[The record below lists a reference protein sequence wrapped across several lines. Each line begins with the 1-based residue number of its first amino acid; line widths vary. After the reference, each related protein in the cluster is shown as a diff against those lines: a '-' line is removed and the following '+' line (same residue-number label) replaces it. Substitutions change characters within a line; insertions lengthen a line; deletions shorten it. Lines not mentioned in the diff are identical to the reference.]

1 MVHPAKTRATA
12 GPSTPLRCAQ
22 DDKPFSLRMTEF
34 IRVAIL
40 PIQRP
45 TWLPT
50 YLPELDGLRGLAI
63 LWVVLYHC
71 HPRLEGTWLYSASI
85 WGWSGVILFFILSGF
100 LITSILLTTRDKP
113 NYYHNFHAR
122 RALRI
127 WPVYLLVLAAVYLNA
142 PWFIGPTV
150 WDAVKTAPWLA
161 YFFFVQNLFHLSLPP
176 AIGPSWALAIE
187 EQYYFFWAP
196 LVRILRRP
204 WMLALVLAA
213 TLVGSPLMRDTHF
226 AWLTPTHTLIHLDGI
241 AWGSLL
247 ALALH
252 TIRLSRRAWLALGLG
267 GFVLGIAAAA
277 TIAGGT
283 AYLDSALALGFAG
296 GILALIAS
304 TGSRSPVNALLSRGP
319 LAFYGRISYGV
330 YMTHI
335 MVFVFFGWF
344 DARMDRYG
352 MAGNLA
358 VVAFRLAATTVL
370 ATALWYGFESPI
382 LKLKRHF
389 STPNAVDP
397 AKMTPE
403 TQDSA
408 AQ

>member
-1 MVHPAKTRATA
+1 M
-12 GPSTPLRCAQ
+12 
-22 DDKPFSLRMTEF
+22 
-34 IRVAIL
+34 

-127 WPVYLLVLAAVYLNA
+127 WPLYLLVLAAVYLNA

-296 GILALIAS
+296 GILALIAF
-304 TGSRSPVNALLSRGP
+304 TGSRNPVNALLSRGP